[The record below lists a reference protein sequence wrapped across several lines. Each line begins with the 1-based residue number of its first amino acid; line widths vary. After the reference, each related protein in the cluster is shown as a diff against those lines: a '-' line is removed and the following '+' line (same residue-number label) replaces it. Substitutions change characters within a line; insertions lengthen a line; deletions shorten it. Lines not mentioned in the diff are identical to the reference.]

1 MEHSTCAAIII
12 YLRNYYGW
20 ISRLCYGY
28 GSTIITEE
36 TSKFFVYFLNLAEI
50 KITFKVSI
58 HENAR
63 LRVCIITFYEYKDL
77 HRYTFCFPY
86 AQNDTR

>member
-1 MEHSTCAAIII
+1 M
-12 YLRNYYGW
+12 LRLRLYDYYGGNKQVFTL
-20 ISRLCYGY
+20 IFNPL
-28 GSTIITEE
+28 
-36 TSKFFVYFLNLAEI
+36 KFFVYFIVNLAEI